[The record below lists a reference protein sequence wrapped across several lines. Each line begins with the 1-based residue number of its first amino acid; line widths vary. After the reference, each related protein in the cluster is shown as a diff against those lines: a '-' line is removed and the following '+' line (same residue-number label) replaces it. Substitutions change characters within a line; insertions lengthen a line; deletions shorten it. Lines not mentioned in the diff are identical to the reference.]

1 MTDLE
6 ILQILVR
13 AKELGIT
20 QDDVALFKAHSSDTV
35 SRETYVPDL
44 KAQEIVVPGSPFDD
58 LSEDEILYWHSP
70 FYDEIQTKKEA
81 QKQKLAEEHMNNG

>member
-1 MTDLE
+1 M
-6 ILQILVR
+6 
-13 AKELGIT
+13 
-20 QDDVALFKAHSSDTV
+20 
-35 SRETYVPDL
+35 
-44 KAQEIVVPGSPFDD
+44 VPGSPFDD

>member
-6 ILQILVR
+6 ILTILVR

-20 QDDVALFKAHSSDTV
+20 QDDVESFKTV
-35 SRETYVPDL
+35 SRETNVPDL
-44 KAQEIVVPGSPFDD
+44 KPQEIVVPVSPFDD
-58 LSEDEILYWHSP
+58 ISEDEILYWHSP

-81 QKQKLAEEHMNNG
+81 QKQKLAEEQMNNG